1 MVSALVAA
9 AIRVANLPPA
19 PLLVNRRSAFRP
31 RRFDPHQG
39 RVVRSGHGSAG
50 YGFRDSAM
58 STRAAVKL
66 LLLSLVV
73 FAVAFAIRRTF
84 LWDVAP
90 VAWDQPPQSLSALA
104 MAFLLRSIENLSGA
118 VAVIALAFALGRTLL
133 LRHHRRA
140 LKN

>member
-1 MVSALVAA
+1 
-9 AIRVANLPPA
+9 
-19 PLLVNRRSAFRP
+19 
-31 RRFDPHQG
+31 
-39 RVVRSGHGSAG
+39 
-50 YGFRDSAM
+50 M

-90 VAWDQPPQSLSALA
+90 VAWEQPPQSLLALA

-118 VAVIALAFALGRTLL
+118 VAVIALAFALGRALL
-133 LRHHRRA
+133 LRFHSRA